1 MRIDYHHTMHI
12 LYAGT
17 HILRSLDVPTFVAKL
32 QGMDYRNPQDIPYC
46 RLHLNTKIKFYCH
59 NCRELV
65 CHDCCLVDHR
75 QHTVE
80 TVSRELLTTHEED
93 IRSIVASLDDT
104 TKELNAMDRQ
114 TTVKKD
120 VFTTHVSELRDEIVA
135 KFEELKKSIQYRQD
149 ELLTQLNEL
158 EKDPFE
164 KLQCREQKIKKVHE
178 KIAES
183 RTFIE
188 NNLSNSGPTGV
199 LSVERTIMENNR
211 FLCSEFQFIPTIEES
226 PQFQFISYDELPN
239 SISSFGALRT
249 VSPEGELPGNRKPP
263 GPPRLLISLKQSF
276 HDSQLSL
283 TSSTS
288 EVTSSTDDFQSLR
301 QNQKYEEVFPIP
313 LTVSVPRVQGDAVRE
328 IHCAHHPSGIT
339 SANFLI
345 ICENG
350 SNHCVSILTHQGILI
365 RRIGEK
371 GENDGKFLQPQCV
384 AVDSSEQLFVTD
396 SVYRLQVFDS
406 NGTWLKTVGTRGKDK
421 LQFKDPVGIAIGT
434 NCRVF
439 VCERENY
446 RIQVLNSDLTHY
458 KFIGQRGKGKCE
470 FNQPTDITIDAY
482 GLLYVVDSFNHRIQ
496 VLTQEGSFVREFGSK
511 GKLLGQLL
519 SPSHLCVDPDGFVFV
534 TELRNHRISM
544 FTIRGEFVKCFG
556 GPGSGLG
563 QLLSPRGIA
572 IDLNKILYVS
582 DYGNDRIQVFK

>member
-1 MRIDYHHTMHI
+1 MYIDYHRTIII
-12 LYAGT
+12 LYTGT
-17 HILRSLDVPTFVAKL
+17 HILKSLDVPKFVAQLQKL
-32 QGMDYRNPQDIPYC
+32 QGMNYRNSRDIPYC
-46 RLHLNTKIKFYCH
+46 RLHLNTMIKFYCH

-65 CHDCCLVDHR
+65 CHDCCLVGHR

-80 TVSRELLTTHEED
+80 SVSKELLTTHEED

-104 TKELNAMDRQ
+104 TKELDAMDRQ
-114 TTVKKD
+114 NTVKKD
-120 VFTTHVSELRDEIVA
+120 AFTTHVSELQDELVA
-135 KFEELKKSIQYRQD
+135 KFEELKKTIQDRQD
-149 ELLTQLNEL
+149 ELLTQLSEL

-164 KLQCREQKIKKVHE
+164 KLRCREQKIKKIHE
-178 KIAES
+178 KVAES
-183 RTFIE
+183 RKFIE

-199 LSVERTIMENNR
+199 LSVERTVMENNR
-211 FLCSEFQFIPTIEES
+211 FLCSEFQTIPTIDES
-226 PQFQFISYDELPN
+226 PQFQFIAYDKVPN
-239 SISSFGALRT
+239 LISSFGALRT
-249 VSPEGELPGNRKPP
+249 VSSAGELPGKQKPP
-263 GPPRLLISLKQSF
+263 GSPRLLMSLTHRSL
-276 HDSQLSL
+276 SSL

-288 EVTSSTDDFQSLR
+288 EVTSSTDDFQLLR
-301 QNQKYEEVFPIP
+301 QSQKYEEVFPIP
-313 LTVSVPRVQGDAVRE
+313 LTVSVPRVQGDAVRA
-328 IHCAHHPSGIT
+328 IQCAHHPSGIT

-365 RRIGEK
+365 RRIGGK
-371 GENDGKFLQPQCV
+371 GENDGMFMNPQCV
-384 AVDSSEQLFVTD
+384 AVDTSEQLFVTD
-396 SVYRLQVFDS
+396 SVYRFQVFDS

-421 LQFKDPVGIAIGT
+421 LQFKDAVGIAIGT
-434 NCRVF
+434 NRRVF

-458 KFIGQRGKGKCE
+458 KFIGQRGKGQCE
-470 FNQPTDITIDAY
+470 FNQPADITIDAY
-482 GLLYVVDSFNHRIQ
+482 GLLYIVDSFNHRIQ

-511 GKLLGQLL
+511 GKLPGQLL

-563 QLLSPRGIA
+563 QLSSPRGIA